1 MRKKSRLRFASV
13 RQTKMRRTRAFVVS
27 FVAFIV
33 VFGTISL
40 LIFLHS
46 LDFNLGNLTKQEAD
60 TTDTTEMSSAQPVAE
75 PQIEDRNILLICSD
89 SDDHLTLL
97 AVVSSEKKERQIS
110 ITLLDPSYQDASAA
124 TLSMHYQNGGIAGLK
139 MAVADCFGLTIDRY
153 IRVTEANLKQII
165 AEIGDI
171 PVQVP
176 EPIRYRGT
184 DFSLFLDSGEQSL
197 TGDLFVKYL
206 KFASQDGKAE
216 AARALVD
223 VTLHAFRDDNREQ
236 LYNTLFNKS
245 DTDISVVDNTD
256 SSGLVSAYLALR
268 DNVVL
273 SSAEPSKSA
282 KEE

>member
-1 MRKKSRLRFASV
+1 MRKKSKLRFASE
-13 RQTKMRRTRAFVVS
+13 RQTKIRRTRAFVIS

-40 LIFLHS
+40 LIFMHS
-46 LDFNLGNLTKQEAD
+46 LDFNLGNLTKQETD
-60 TTDTTEMSSAQPVAE
+60 TTDASDTSSSQPIAE
-75 PQIEDRNILLICSD
+75 PQIEDRNVLLICSD
-89 SDDHLTLL
+89 SDDRLVLL
-97 AVVSSEKKERQIS
+97 AVVSSEKAERRIS
-110 ITLLDPSYQDASAA
+110 ISLLDPSYKDASAA
-124 TLSMHYQNGGIAGLK
+124 TLSGHYQNGGIAGLK
-139 MAVADCFGLTIDRY
+139 MAVSDCFGLTIDRY

-171 PVQVP
+171 TVQVP

-216 AARALVD
+216 AARALV
-223 VTLHAFRDDNREQ
+223 VTTLHTFRDDNREQ
-236 LYNTLFNKS
+236 LYNKLFNKS

-256 SSGLVSAYLALR
+256 GSGLVSTYLALR
-268 DNVVL
+268 DNVAL
-273 SSAEPSKSA
+273 SSIEPSKNT
-282 KEE
+282 KVE